1 MQQIRAEITATGTN
15 TTGIVVPPEVVD
27 ALGAGKRPKVRV
39 TIGNYSYRS
48 SIASMGGVYMI
59 SVSAEVRAGAGVS
72 AGDVVDVGIEVD
84 TEPREVEIPPDLVAA
99 LEAESEARQFF
110 ESLSYSN
117 KRRLVTP
124 IVDAKTDE
132 TRQRRIAKTVEALRA
147 GKV

>member
-1 MQQIRAEITATGTN
+1 MQQIRAKITATGTN

-84 TEPREVEIPPDLVAA
+84 TEPREVEIPPDLAAA